1 MTQSVCY
8 VILVYLGG
16 TLKNKIQVKL
26 LESEQYAT
34 VNSALRELM
43 ESIDSNLGQIEVDV
57 VGDLLLLYQEKIDN
71 DNCIDTKLKYNVIS
85 RLLKE

>member
-1 MTQSVCY
+1 M
-8 VILVYLGG
+8 YLGDIM
-16 TLKNKIQVKL
+16 KSKIQVKL

-43 ESIDSNLGQIEVDV
+43 ESIDRNQDRKEVDV
-57 VGDLLLLYQEKIDN
+57 VGDLLLQYKARIDK
-71 DNCIDTKLKYNVIS
+71 DDCVDTKMKYNVIS